1 MPVACMS
8 ILGQSEARTALR
20 HKQMADA
27 IQRFKE
33 SQAAGKAEAAA
44 AAAAAAATASGGGE
58 GGGSGG
64 GELVPK
70 PDAPVAPLADG
81 AAPPASTDAAVAS
94 EIMQTVLKGT
104 SAQLRRVLLVR
115 VRPLPPPPPLPHTP
129 QTWRPR
135 GGCIMRP

>member
-44 AAAAAAATASGGGE
+44 AAAAATAAGGG
-58 GGGSGG
+58 GC
-64 GELVPK
+64 ELVPK